1 MTKFE
6 VTHDGTE
13 IAKERNRIANEIS
26 NDEIFIQTVY
36 NTLKVQNANVI
47 EKLILA
53 FSSIPE
59 TRVDFSLAKARLIT
73 ILDSLETTEEVPS
86 GEIMLLKHSIENINS
101 LQELF
106 TQRTGSINLPS

>member
-6 VTHDGTE
+6 VTHDGTK

-36 NTLKVQNANVI
+36 NALKVLDANVI

-59 TRVDFSLAKARLIT
+59 TRVDFSLAKARLISF
-73 ILDSLETTEEVPS
+73 LDSLETTEEVPS
-86 GEIMLLKHSIENINS
+86 EEITLLKHSIENINS

-106 TQRTGSINLPS
+106 AQRTESVNSPS